1 MIIRSVAYRLIGKH
15 KDYILRSLLRKISIF
30 LSIMSLRLSRWKKTL
45 LMKFPLLKEQIYQF
59 RSVLEPKYLNKH
71 LLNKNIFSKLKSTNN
86 NYIVS
91 NNLTNTV
98 ISGLEYFNL
107 LHFFQKGYRSR
118 FHVFSKTIY
127 KIVVIPQRVL

>member
-1 MIIRSVAYRLIGKH
+1 ME
-15 KDYILRSLLRKISIF
+15 
-30 LSIMSLRLSRWKKTL
+30 KTL

-98 ISGLEYFNL
+98 ISGLDISIF
-107 LHFFQKGYRSR
+107 FIFQKGYRSR